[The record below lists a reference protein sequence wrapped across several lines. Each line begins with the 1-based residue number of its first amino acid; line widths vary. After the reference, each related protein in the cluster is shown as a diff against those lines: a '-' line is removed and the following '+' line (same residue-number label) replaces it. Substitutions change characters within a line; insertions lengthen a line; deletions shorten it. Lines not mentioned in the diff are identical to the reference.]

1 MDTRFWGPSGWKLLH
16 TITFGYDPKNTKTR
30 AAIKTTFEML
40 PFVLPCKFCR
50 ASLTE
55 YMEKHPLD
63 PALES
68 KATLTKWLWLIH
80 NEVNKKLRDQ
90 NLTVAPDPPFQKVQ
104 EIYEGLLEYGCSQ
117 TEFPGWDFLFSIAE
131 LHPMS
136 KTAKESVPIAGAPDC
151 DTVKTKEERNRWNC
165 MEQRE
170 RLVLYKKFWL
180 ALGKS
185 LPFPEWRRSWSKH
198 SAPLGS
204 EEALGSRA
212 GSLKWLWRLRC
223 KMEHDLKLLNR
234 CKYSSLC
241 KTLKTHRS
249 GCAKSLK
256 AKTCRK
262 KRGSKA

>member
-1 MDTRFWGPSGWKLLH
+1 MDTRFWGPSGWRLLH
-16 TITFGYDPKNTKTR
+16 TITFAYNPETDKGSTGQLFN
-30 AAIKTTFEML
+30 ML

-55 YMEKHPLD
+55 YMETDPVE
-63 PALES
+63 PALETRE
-68 KATLTKWLWLIH
+68 KLTRWLWRIH

-90 NLTVAPDPPFQKVQ
+90 NLVVVPDPPFQKVQ
-104 EIYEGLLEYGCSQ
+104 EIYEGLLSYGCSQ

-136 KTAKESVPIAGAPDC
+136 KTAKESVPIVGAPDC
-151 DTVKTKEERNRWNC
+151 AAVKTKEERNRWNC
-165 MEQRE
+165 MEPRE

-185 LPFPEWRRSWSKH
+185 LPFREWRRSWSKY
-198 SAPLGS
+198 ADGKTT

-212 GSLKWLWRLRC
+212 GTIKWLWRLRC

-249 GCAKSLK
+249 GCSKSVK

-262 KRGSKA
+262 KRVSKA